1 MTEFY
6 VQLKSISDV
15 RCFVSA
21 ASLLP
26 VDIDVV
32 SGRYTVD
39 AKSIMGL
46 FSLELEKPILVR
58 VYGGSE
64 EGQRFSTEIGSL
76 IVPEP
81 EESL

>member
-6 VQLKSISDV
+6 VALHSINDV
-15 RCFVSA
+15 REFVSA
-21 ASLLP
+21 ASLTP

-46 FSLELEKPILVR
+46 FSLSLQEPIMVR
-58 VYGGSE
+58 VYGSPNDGATFRSAVSDLE
-64 EGQRFSTEIGSL
+64 
-76 IVPEP
+76 VAPPENH
-81 EESL
+81 